1 MQKYDINM
9 AKHFQVRHRWNSI
22 WKRITMALAS
32 VVVFCTVYAL
42 ILPAITLEPE
52 YICGQESHLH
62 TEACYQLPELTTLSS
77 LICTSDA
84 LGVHN
89 HTPECYDE
97 NGEPKC
103 GIADFVLHTHNSD
116 CYDANDELVCP
127 LPEIKLHTHDETCWQ
142 QPHVH
147 DEPCFIQQHGELL
160 CTLEEGSLH
169 THLDTCYIQQQNL
182 ICTLPETESHTHT
195 TEACYT
201 ETKTLLCTESEVEA
215 HTHSDSCYTIETI
228 QICSQE
234 ETEGHTHG
242 DGCFAEDGST
252 ICVLPEIASHTHT
265 DACFQTTSNFTCT
278 LTETTGHS
286 HSDTCY
292 SEPTS
297 TLICTT
303 EETDGHT
310 HSDTCYETVS
320 VVTCAL
326 EENIPHAHTD
336 SCFVCTPVLQC
347 AQPTG
352 EDAVSVL
359 NCEKKELILHT
370 HESACF
376 DQTGACVCGLLEISE
391 HIHDYTCFVITQAQT
406 AEPVLVCD
414 YEEHEH
420 TEVCIA
426 QKETDNI
433 ITSDQLIAEGFYCG
447 IAKHI
452 HKPENG
458 CFAEDG
464 MFMCTMTEHE
474 HTELCNLDPAKRDQT
489 DPADD
494 WTFWLESM
502 PAPTGVAADD
512 LLEVARLQLDYRQS
526 ADYYTVTEEEEILYY
541 NRYAGWW
548 ASFYDEVPYGD
559 WNAKLIAFCLSA
571 ADIPFPLAETP
582 SDWLWDPELADYL
595 LAEGELPFP
604 ADLVFLDNDRV
615 GIVTA
620 VDAEKGKLDV
630 ILEWN
635 GKVREKTFALDKDV
649 LALARIPGN
658 EPVAE
663 AIIVTENVQ
672 RVIDLIDTMPSYDEI
687 FAQLDAYCEADD
699 TEGEQ
704 AYLMRVGQQGQYAY
718 ACYQA
723 LTEEEQAQVSNIQKL
738 MESSAIWSA
747 VTLEEPVDGTVY
759 YCGKT
764 AHEHS
769 ETCYNTE
776 SALICGYSEEH
787 THVKACLVDPSAYEE
802 TTDEEASL
810 EGQYVYHSPYNL
822 KYQESSHD
830 LDKFDVVT
838 FVLIPEKDVGEDKGE
853 SWLPN
858 IIDWNGR
865 ADANYIVAYCS
876 DAMTSTSTTGATY
889 ATFTLDNA
897 RFTSEE
903 QRRVLSGIIAHSYPF
918 ITAEEMQAQ
927 LKAAY
932 ANGEITEAKVLDCT
946 ESEYIAASQW
956 AIWQTTL
963 LAQSFTYADASVF
976 EYTDQCLNPLTDVGL
991 TDNTE
996 INNTVKAIKNWLVQ
1010 QIEPVE
1016 LEVDSYDYQ
1025 VTPTEYGLYD
1035 LAVTVTLNREVE
1047 NGELAEYGLAIGR
1060 QSVELH
1066 KLEAGESKFT
1076 ATLESLT
1083 SEELTQAQ
1091 VVLTVGGE
1099 HMQAYFFDSNNHQDL
1114 ISGNW
1119 EYYADDLSFEVGVD
1133 TIDISV
1139 TKKWTDDAEG
1149 HPDVTI
1155 QLFANGEICG
1165 DPVTLSETNSW
1176 TYCWQDMLKT
1186 DALGE
1191 LINYTIQE
1199 ELIDGYSST
1208 IEKHGTDAVEEVQF
1222 WEAVDTVEP
1231 GGQYVLLSSFINE
1244 AGLQVS
1250 NGALTWSENDSRD
1263 TSTTVD
1269 LLSWNYVDLSD
1280 PGKTSPN
1287 AVWTTTAGENGG
1299 FYLQNNGND
1308 MFLYGTGSIY
1318 LNAKKTEYFFL
1329 DGLLSIDS
1337 TGSQFF
1343 MDIYSDGYAGV
1354 KSDPTIVTVF
1364 IPYKLIT
1371 EERPKGDINFVVTN
1385 TKIEGETTSL
1395 TVTKQW
1401 AGRPDGIYPAEAVV
1415 NLTQNGMTY
1424 GGQVHLSA
1432 ENRWTYTWTGLPV
1445 LDSDEKAF
1453 VYSVEEVGNADYV
1466 ATAELTEATD
1476 ETGVSSYQVLLT
1488 NTWIPVKSTVRL
1500 EKVDF
1505 YNGETFLPGA
1515 KFDIYLASDTVGD
1528 PIPGANDVAGVLYDQ
1543 TTVGDAGTVELSLP
1557 TDETYYLLETQAPE
1571 GYNLSGTAVGFTVTQ
1586 RGTLVM
1592 LELVS
1597 GEDLAQTTDGAPA
1610 VLTVKNKPGYE
1621 LPETGGMGTAVYYLG
1636 GAAVMGLPIFAGVCR
1651 HKKRRATG
1659 D

>member
-9 AKHFQVRHRWNSI
+9 AKHFQVRRRWNNI

-42 ILPAITLEPE
+42 ILPAITMEPE

-77 LICTSDA
+77 LICTSDT

-103 GIADFVLHTHNSD
+103 GIADFVLHTHHSD
-116 CYDANDELVCP
+116 CFDVNGELVCS
-127 LPEIKLHTHDETCWQ
+127 LPEIKAHIHDEACWQ
-142 QPHVH
+142 HPHVH

-182 ICTLPETESHTHT
+182 ICSLPETESHTHT

-201 ETKTLLCTESEVEA
+201 ETKTLLCNQSEVEA
-215 HTHSDSCYTIETI
+215 HTHSDNCYTIETI

-278 LTETTGHS
+278 LTETAGHS

-458 CFAEDG
+458 CFVEDG
-464 MFMCTMTEHE
+464 MLMCTMTEHE

-548 ASFYDEVPYGD
+548 ASLYDEVPYGD

-604 ADLVFLDNDRV
+604 ADIVFLDNNRV

-658 EPVAE
+658 QPEGSLEPLPGEIVLPEQFVYEDEWLTMVLTVEGNAALPEGAVLSEETLLPEPVLTVQMLDDESDLYWQLMDAAQEHGEEGGLLGLTAMELQFWYGEYLLDTTACAMTAQITLKETLLAPPVQTYSLRAAVPTPAPEAE
-663 AIIVTENVQ
+663 TGVEVAVIQADGTAITGT
-672 RVIDLIDTMPSYDEI
+672 DTAFFETGAPSPTMT
-687 FAQLDAYCEADD
+687 F
-699 TEGEQ
+699 
-704 AYLMRVGQQGQYAY
+704 
-718 ACYQA
+718 
-723 LTEEEQAQVSNIQKL
+723 
-738 MESSAIWSA
+738 A
-747 VTLEEPVDGTVY
+747 VTNNVI
-759 YCGKT
+759 
-764 AHEHS
+764 A
-769 ETCYNTE
+769 
-776 SALICGYSEEH
+776 
-787 THVKACLVDPSAYEE
+787 
-802 TTDEEASL
+802 
-810 EGQYVYHSPYNL
+810 
-822 KYQESSHD
+822 
-830 LDKFDVVT
+830 
-838 FVLIPEKDVGEDKGE
+838 
-853 SWLPN
+853 
-858 IIDWNGR
+858 
-865 ADANYIVAYCS
+865 VA
-876 DAMTSTSTTGATY
+876 TSTTANPHFTVQYYANIPRVQWSDTATTSGTLQIINTEGGNLPKNGQSIPMKYLRLDNNMTVLRQNTLTEVYAEHNYEYITAPNLIYFNRLYENANYSLKEVWMLKSGRSAESMNREDWNFYNPNTIHFTNRDESVSDTTILIDDGAIIRLVYDTTQTDYQNKVNFYDYDITDGKLYTTEANARAQSSPVSSAAAGTKYFMKSDSFAGDDQEGINSHTNYGSTGIKFAFGNANTRVKLCLNSWNGQTLNKANSNNATACTY
-889 ATFTLDNA
+889 GIASTLTNGKIQYADGIAVPKLFDDGAALGKTEFPNCTLEFGRVGDTYTLKKVYDKSGTVIDSGLDTFTERTNWNKTKIMYANDFWPLDK
-897 RFTSEE
+897 
-903 QRRVLSGIIAHSYPF
+903 AHSYTNNYASGHDMLFGATENQLTFVGAPYDLSDKQKNDDGLENNPTSDDAIDHNAYF
-918 ITAEEMQAQ
+918 GMQYAVNFELTEDYIGPLEYLFFGDDDMWVFLTHPNGKCELICDIGGVHSSVGEYVNLWDYIDDDASGTHTLSFYYTERGASGSSCYMQ
-927 LKAAY
+927 FTLPSVSSATPEQSTGHLRVEKEVAGAVVDQEKEYHFDIKFTDAAGNRLLDEYSYTRY
-932 ANGEITEAKVLDCT
+932 AKDGRVIKTDIILYDGGSFELRGGEYIIVRYLPNGAKYEITEANPDN
-946 ESEYIAASQW
+946 SFI
-956 AIWQTTL
+956 TT
-963 LAQSFTYADASVF
+963 V
-976 EYTDQCLNPLTDVGL
+976 NG
-991 TDNTE
+991 
-996 INNTVKAIKNWLVQ
+996 
-1010 QIEPVE
+1010 VE
-1016 LEVDSYDYQ
+1016 
-1025 VTPTEYGLYD
+1025 
-1035 LAVTVTLNREVE
+1035 
-1047 NGELAEYGLAIGR
+1047 
-1060 QSVELH
+1060 
-1066 KLEAGESKFT
+1066 T
-1076 ATLESLT
+1076 AT
-1083 SEELTQAQ
+1083 
-1091 VVLTVGGE
+1091 V
-1099 HMQAYFFDSNNHQDL
+1099 
-1114 ISGNW
+1114 SG
-1119 EYYADDLSFEVGVD
+1119 
-1133 TIDISV
+1133 
-1139 TKKWTDDAEG
+1139 
-1149 HPDVTI
+1149 
-1155 QLFANGEICG
+1155 
-1165 DPVTLSETNSW
+1165 
-1176 TYCWQDMLKT
+1176 
-1186 DALGE
+1186 
-1191 LINYTIQE
+1191 
-1199 ELIDGYSST
+1199 T
-1208 IEKHGTDAVEEVQF
+1208 IEKMNTEV
-1222 WEAVDTVEP
+1222 VR
-1231 GGQYVLLSSFINE
+1231 Y
-1244 AGLQVS
+1244 
-1250 NGALTWSENDSRD
+1250 
-1263 TSTTVD
+1263 
-1269 LLSWNYVDLSD
+1269 
-1280 PGKTSPN
+1280 
-1287 AVWTTTAGENGG
+1287 
-1299 FYLQNNGND
+1299 
-1308 MFLYGTGSIY
+1308 
-1318 LNAKKTEYFFL
+1318 
-1329 DGLLSIDS
+1329 
-1337 TGSQFF
+1337 
-1343 MDIYSDGYAGV
+1343 
-1354 KSDPTIVTVF
+1354 
-1364 IPYKLIT
+1364 
-1371 EERPKGDINFVVTN
+1371 TN
-1385 TKIEGETTSL
+1385 T
-1395 TVTKQW
+1395 
-1401 AGRPDGIYPAEAVV
+1401 
-1415 NLTQNGMTY
+1415 
-1424 GGQVHLSA
+1424 
-1432 ENRWTYTWTGLPV
+1432 
-1445 LDSDEKAF
+1445 
-1453 VYSVEEVGNADYV
+1453 
-1466 ATAELTEATD
+1466 
-1476 ETGVSSYQVLLT
+1476 
-1488 NTWIPVKSTVRL
+1488 
-1500 EKVDF
+1500 F
-1505 YNGETFLPGA
+1505 Y
-1515 KFDIYLASDTVGD
+1515 
-1528 PIPGANDVAGVLYDQ
+1528 
-1543 TTVGDAGTVELSLP
+1543 
-1557 TDETYYLLETQAPE
+1557 
-1571 GYNLSGTAVGFTVTQ
+1571 
-1586 RGTLVM
+1586 
-1592 LELVS
+1592 
-1597 GEDLAQTTDGAPA
+1597 
-1610 VLTVKNKPGYE
+1610 YE
-1621 LPETGGMGTAVYYLG
+1621 LPETGGG
-1636 GAAVMGLPIFAGVCR
+1636 GAANYWICGGLLAIMPCLWLL
-1651 HKKRRATG
+1651 RRQRYRGRRVTG
-1659 D
+1659 G